1 MTVLDLLKDMFT
13 KNNFFNTTNK
23 VIEGTDKILNKEIE
37 EQKTS
42 PNLGDL
48 NWATIENKPIEDTTG
63 QNVETKVN
71 GIGQSD
77 LFKYIEEQQKKQ
89 WEREDLI
96 RKETQEREDT
106 AYQRTVA
113 DMVKAGINPNLMNV
127 QPSASGGGITA
138 ATGIDYSLIDNEM
151 RKQLTMLEQEID
163 QAFKQDENAKD
174 RFIDI
179 FGNVLQMIAMKLI
192 LGK

>member
-1 MTVLDLLKDMFT
+1 MALIASMLQGDRT
-13 KNNFFNTTNK
+13 KIDKVQEAKHETMQEQAPLTN
-23 VIEGTDKILNKEIE
+23 
-37 EQKTS
+37 S
-42 PNLGDL
+42 A
-48 NWATIENKPIEDTTG
+48 WATIENKPIEDTTE
-63 QNVETKVN
+63 QNVETQVS

-106 AYQRTVA
+106 AYQRAVA

-127 QPSASGGGITA
+127 QPSASGGGITS
-138 ATGIDYSLIDNEM
+138 ATGLDYSLIDNDM
-151 RKQLTMLEQEID
+151 REQLTLLEQEID
-163 QAFKQDENAKD
+163 QAFKEDENAKD

-179 FGNVLQMIAMKLI
+179 FGNVLQMLAMKI
-192 LGK
+192 VLGK